1 MIKGI
6 IFDHDG
12 TLIDTERMHYEC
24 WHLILRDYGV
34 EFTLEEY
41 VREHNGVPTS
51 RNAEVLI
58 QTYGIDI
65 AATELVARKTA
76 MAHTQ
81 FAAQPSPLM
90 PFAAETLQRCFD
102 AGHSLAIATGA
113 GHAEIGQTMTAY
125 NLRQFF
131 TAIVTRDDVEQNKPA
146 PDVYLL
152 AQEKL
157 GLTAQDCIAVEDTQA
172 GICAAKDAGLRCIAV
187 SNAYSSGQDL
197 SAADAQC
204 KNLAQAYKLIQTL

>member
-24 WHLILRDYGV
+24 WRLILRDYGV

-51 RNAEVLI
+51 RNADVLI
-58 QTYGIDI
+58 QTNGNDI

-113 GHAEIGQTMTAY
+113 GLCPASK
-125 NLRQFF
+125 LRLSVS
-131 TAIVTRDDVEQNKPA
+131 AAKGIKG
-146 PDVYLL
+146 
-152 AQEKL
+152 L
-157 GLTAQDCIAVEDTQA
+157 GCASNCLWAIAVFLATNSV
-172 GICAAKDAGLRCIAV
+172 AA
-187 SNAYSSGQDL
+187 L
-197 SAADAQC
+197 S
-204 KNLAQAYKLIQTL
+204 IP